1 MSTAT
6 ASHAEWFLVDAG
18 GLCRWIIRH
27 QVTEE
32 LAGSVTRTPVGYVLS
47 DDTGCRI
54 GSFTTLERAV
64 EGLYDIV

>member
-6 ASHAEWFLVDAG
+6 ASHAEWFLVDAS

-32 LAGSVTRTPVGYVLS
+32 LAGTVTRTPVGYALS

-54 GSFTTLERAV
+54 GSFATLDRAV
-64 EGLYDIV
+64 EGLYDFV